1 MKNVIENAK
10 KIFEIKTAHAH
21 CDIPCGI
28 YDPHYMQV
36 AAHTVVRMDM
46 LIDEATA
53 KMKSNSNPSAE
64 DRRDF
69 VHKIARYTHTKEEHA
84 EIVKKEAR
92 ILWGDYFKPEHL
104 QKFPELHDLVWK
116 IMKGGSKGRQEAD
129 IHAGTDLLD
138 AANKLADIFWK
149 SKGFETKKVKAPY
162 PTEKELV
169 VPVLK

>member
-1 MKNVIENAK
+1 MSKIISGIK
-10 KIFEIKTAHAH
+10 KIFEIKTAYAH

-46 LIDEATA
+46 LIAEATQ
-53 KMKSNSNPSAE
+53 KMAANKNPTAE

-69 VHKIARYTHTKEEHA
+69 VHKIERYTHTKEEHA
-84 EIVKKEAR
+84 EIVKREAR

-116 IMKGGSKGRQEAD
+116 IMKGGSKGRQEASLES
-129 IHAGTDLLD
+129 GLELLD
-138 AANKLADIFWK
+138 LANKLAEIFWK
-149 SKGFETKKVKAPY
+149 TKGFETKKVKAPY
-162 PTEKELV
+162 PTEREIV
-169 VPVLK
+169 IPVL